1 PACAETLELRHF
13 NFAQMRHYNFA
24 PTVKMFANLP
34 YVKSKI
40 SPRHDARPV
49 HRGKYDRPPFT
60 RRCGWPD
67 TACRPS
73 LA

>member
-1 PACAETLELRHF
+1 LELRHF

-24 PTVKMFANLP
+24 PTAEIIDNLP

-49 HRGKYDRPPFT
+49 HRGKYNQPPFT
-60 RRCGWPD
+60 RRCRWHD
-67 TACRPS
+67 TARRPS
-73 LA
+73 IARP